1 MARVTID
8 PVTRIEGHLRVEVEV
23 DNGVV
28 KDAWVSGGLYRGM
41 ETVLLGRAPS
51 DAFYVAQRICGV
63 CPISHGHA
71 STMGSEAA
79 MKITIPNNAR
89 IIRNIIEGAEALHS
103 HILWF
108 YTLTALDYVD
118 VVSALS
124 ANIADTYALAEAAGT
139 STADF
144 GAIQKRL
151 KGFVDGGQLSIFTN
165 GYWGHPA
172 MKLSPELNLIA
183 VAHYLE
189 ALEMQSEAA
198 AIIAV
203 MGGKFP
209 HFMTSLPGGTVFIP
223 TEEKLDDIYFRWQK
237 VSNWINGA
245 MIPDTIAIAAQY
257 LPLAGYGKGVGNY
270 LAWGVYNDKSMDP
283 TKRAMPRGMLVGGLT
298 LTQPDPAQIKEYID
312 HSWYE
317 SGDGLNPAKGETKA
331 KFDAY
336 STDAKYSWVKAPRY
350 EDKPMEVGPLSRMLV
365 AYVAG
370 DPDVKGLVDFT
381 LAALGKAAGAAGPLP
396 VTALQS
402 LLGRVGARNL
412 EAAFVAKKMGAWITE
427 LIEAVKGGD
436 SKYFV
441 DKTGEG
447 EGAGLWEAPRGALG
461 HWVGVKGGKISS
473 YQVVTPSTWDC
484 SPRDK
489 NGVRGPMEEAL
500 VGTPIAD
507 PTKPLEALR
516 IVHSFD
522 P

>member
-1 MARVTID
+1 VARVVID

-41 ETVLLGRAPS
+41 ESVLLGRAPS

-79 MKITIPNNAR
+79 MGIKIPNNAR

-151 KGFVDGGQLSIFTN
+151 KGFVEGGQLSIFTN

-172 MKLSPELNLIA
+172 MKLPPELNLIA

-189 ALEMQSEAA
+189 ALEMQAEAA

-209 HFMTSLPGGTVFIP
+209 HFMTSLPGGTVWIP

-237 VSNWINGA
+237 VRNWIANA
-245 MIPDTIAIAAQY
+245 MIPDTIAIAKQY
-257 LPLAGYGKGVGNY
+257 LDATTYGKGCGNY
-270 LAWGVYNDKSMDP
+270 LAWGVYDTEGGDP
-283 TKRAMPRGMLVGGLT
+283 TKRIMPRGALVGGLT
-298 LTQPDPAQIKEYID
+298 PSDPKPEAIKEYID
-312 HSWYE
+312 HAWYT
-317 SGDGLNPAKGETKA
+317 SGDALNPAKGETVG

-336 STDAKYSWVKAPRY
+336 STDAKYSWVKAPRLD
-350 EDKPMEVGPLSRMLV
+350 DKPMEVGPLSRMLV
-365 AYVAG
+365 AYVAKVPG
-370 DPDVKGLVDFT
+370 VVSLIDST
-381 LAALGKAAGAAGPLP
+381 LAALGVPGKPEVL
-396 VTALQS
+396 LS

-412 EAAFVAKKMGAWITE
+412 EAMFVADEMGKWIGE
-427 LIEAVKGGD
+427 LIAAVKGGD

-441 DKTGEG
+441 DQTGEG

-507 PTKPLEALR
+507 ATKPLEALR

>member
-1 MARVTID
+1 VID
-8 PVTRIEGHLRVEVEV
+8 PITRIEGHLRVEVEV
-23 DNGVV
+23 DNGVI

-41 ETVLLGRAPS
+41 ESVLLGRAPS

-79 MKITIPNNAR
+79 MGIKIPNNAR

-124 ANIADTYALAEAAGT
+124 ANIADTYALAAAAGT
-139 STADF
+139 ATADF

-151 KGFVDGGQLSIFTN
+151 KGFVEGGQLSIFTN

-172 MKLSPELNLIA
+172 MKLPPELNLIA

-209 HFMTSLPGGTVFIP
+209 HFMTSLPGGTVWIP
-223 TEEKLDDIYFRWQK
+223 TEEKLDDVYFRWQK
-237 VSNWINGA
+237 VRNWIANA
-245 MIPDTIAIAAQY
+245 MIPDTIAIAKQY
-257 LPLAGYGKGVGNY
+257 LDATTYGKGVGNY
-270 LAWGVYNDKSMDP
+270 LAWGVYDTVDFDP
-283 TKRAMPRGMLVGGLT
+283 KKRVLPRGALVGGLT
-298 LTQPDPAQIKEYID
+298 PSDPKPEAIKEYID
-312 HSWYE
+312 HSWYT
-317 SGDGLNPAKGETKA
+317 SGDALNPAQGETVG

-336 STDAKYSWVKAPRY
+336 STDAKYSWVKAPRLD
-350 EDKPMEVGPLSRMLV
+350 DKPMEVGPLSRMLV
-365 AYVAG
+365 AYVAKVPG
-370 DPDVKGLVDFT
+370 VVSLIDST
-381 LAALGKAAGAAGPLP
+381 LAALGVPGKPEVL
-396 VTALQS
+396 LS

-412 EAAFVAKKMGAWITE
+412 EAMFVADEMGKWIGE
-427 LIEAVKGGD
+427 LIAAVKGGD
-436 SKYFV
+436 SKYFT
-441 DKTGEG
+441 DQTGEG

-507 PTKPLEALR
+507 ATKPLEALR

>member
-1 MARVTID
+1 MTRAVID

-23 DNGVV
+23 DGGVV

-41 ETVLLGRAPS
+41 ETVLLDREPT
-51 DAFYVAQRICGV
+51 DAFYISQRICGV

-79 MKITIPNNAR
+79 LGIKIPNNAR
-89 IIRNIIEGAEALHS
+89 IIRNIIEGAETLHS

-151 KGFVDGGQLSIFTN
+151 KGFVEGGQLSIFTN

-172 MKLSPELNLIA
+172 MKLPPELNLIA

-189 ALEMQSEAA
+189 ALEIQAA
-198 AIIAV
+198 AAQIIAV

-209 HFMTSLPGGTVFIP
+209 HFMTSLPGGTVWIP
-223 TEEKLDDIYFRWQK
+223 TEAKLDEIYFLWKTVRDW
-237 VSNWINGA
+237 VANTF
-245 MIPDTIAIAAQY
+245 IPDTLAIAPFY
-257 LPLAGYGKGVGNY
+257 LDAAGYGKGVGNY
-270 LAWGVYNDKSMDP
+270 LAWGQFDAADFDP
-283 TKRAMPRGMLVGGLT
+283 YKRTLPRGLLVGDLT
-298 LTQPDPAQIKEYID
+298 LQKPDEAKIKEYID
-312 HSWYE
+312 HSWYD
-317 SGDGLNPAKGETKA
+317 SADGLNPADGATKA
-331 KFDAY
+331 AYSDY
-336 STDAKYSWVKAPRY
+336 STDGKYSWVKAPRLD
-350 EDKPMEVGPLSRMLV
+350 DKPMEVGPLSRMLV
-365 AYVAG
+365 AYVGGNAS
-370 DPDVKGLVDFT
+370 VKSLIDTT
-381 LAALGKAAGAAGPLP
+381 LAALSKAAGATLGPA
-396 VTALQS
+396 ALQS
-402 LLGRVGARNL
+402 LLGRVAARNL
-412 EAAFVAKKMGAWITE
+412 ETMYVADEMGKWITE
-427 LIEAVKGGD
+427 LIQAIESGD
-436 SKYFV
+436 STYFV
-441 DKTGEG
+441 EPEKDTGA
-447 EGAGLWEAPRGALG
+447 GAGLWEAPRGALG
-461 HWVGVKGGKISS
+461 HWVNVKGGKIAN
-473 YQVVTPSTWDC
+473 YQVVTPSTWDM

-489 NGVRGPMEEAL
+489 NGIRGPLEEAL

-507 PTKPLEALR
+507 IEKPLEALR